1 MSGRGQR
8 DLATL
13 RCGDPPYAVHLVLP
27 ATLQEAARALLEPYV
42 RVKVVTADHA
52 RWWQVRTTTPMEDD
66 LDEHQ
71 LTTVRGTGEPPM
83 RLWSHPG
90 RRELVVDAGLP
101 GPLVVQYLVR
111 YVRILLRV
119 GHSRGE
125 ELFLHG
131 GMVSADDQGV
141 VILGGKGAGKT
152 SSIVACLT
160 AGLDFV
166 ANDDVSLVGTEA
178 GWVGRGWPRAVSV
191 RQETLAALDIDLD
204 SHVLSHPA
212 HRVAV
217 RDAGSEAILQPGEL
231 TSLTNRRPPRARALV
246 RALVFPVF
254 AESPSE
260 KVRLVPLE
268 AAAALRGLTENTV
281 PVLLRNEKFLAPC
294 FPPEP
299 STAALCSRVAT
310 EIPAYLLVQRFSAL
324 RESADMIRDLLS
336 DHAMTIPSRSIS

>member
-1 MSGRGQR
+1 MSGTGRG
-8 DLATL
+8 DLVRL
-13 RCGDPPYAVHLVLP
+13 RCGDLPYAVHLVLP
-27 ATLQEAARALLEPYV
+27 ATLHEAARALLEPYV
-42 RVKVVTADHA
+42 RVETVTADQA
-52 RWWQVRTTTPMEDD
+52 RWWQVRTTTPMDD
-66 LDEHQ
+66 GLDEHQ

-90 RRELVVDAGLP
+90 RRELVVDDGLP

-111 YVRILLRV
+111 YVRVLLRV

-131 GMVSADDQGV
+131 GMVSGDDQGV

-166 ANDDVSLVGTEA
+166 ANDDVSLVGTED
-178 GWVGRGWPRAVSV
+178 GWAGRGWPRAVSV

-204 SHVLSHPA
+204 SQVLSHPA
-212 HRVAV
+212 HRVAI
-217 RDAGSEAILQPGEL
+217 RDAGAEAILHPSEL
-231 TSLTNRRPPRARALV
+231 TGLTNRRPPRARALV

-254 AESPSE
+254 AASPSE

-268 AAAALRGLTENTV
+268 TAAALRGLTENTV
-281 PVLLRNEKFLAPC
+281 PVLLRNERFLAPC

-299 STAALCSRVAT
+299 STAALCSRVAD

-324 RESADMIRDLLS
+324 RESADMIRGLLS
-336 DHAMTIPSRSIS
+336 DPATTIPSRSIG